1 MSWPEAIAFCA
12 LMIGV
17 ISGAGIWLDAHNTR
31 LKNRAKE
38 LELQVRLAEA
48 EAHKR
53 VAGVPEMED
62 RLRVLER
69 IATARSPVLADEIEA
84 LRKETIIGIAI
95 WGLVEIY
102 KARQGIVTDWAG
114 NETRAPVEDE
124 AAKRELEE
132 LRERIKVLERIATEG
147 NTLDAGETRRI
158 ASEIEKLRDS

>member
-1 MSWPEAIAFCA
+1 MSSWAI
-12 LMIGV
+12 
-17 ISGAGIWLDAHNTR
+17 
-31 LKNRAKE
+31 
-38 LELQVRLAEA
+38 
-48 EAHKR
+48 
-53 VAGVPEMED
+53 VA
-62 RLRVLER
+62 
-69 IATARSPVLADEIEA
+69 
-84 LRKETIIGIAI
+84 IIGIAI